1 MMEQLTFSSFDKTLD
16 ATFANMPFEQ
26 SLFFGAWNA
35 EYLYNKY
42 AKHLLEL
49 EDEEAYEIL
58 TEALAYLW
66 DAVDQTADVEE
77 EEVDELID
85 RLHEIDIEQLEQD
98 EANGAGVVKLMECL
112 ESSLVYIEE
121 RNYEFIKACAYIPID
136 VADVIM
142 TNELGLDTNDPNKHI
157 QHPLMQAEFEAELK
171 MMDYLKEH
179 EVSSKDKHLFRAQ

>member
-16 ATFANMPFEQ
+16 ATFANLPFEQ

-42 AKHLLEL
+42 ANHLLEL
-49 EDEEAYEIL
+49 DNEEGYEVL
-58 TEALAYLW
+58 TTVLSYLW
-66 DAVDQTADVEE
+66 DVVDKTADVA
-77 EEVDELID
+77 EEVVDEQIA
-85 RLHEIDIEQLEQD
+85 RLHEIDIDELDQD
-98 EANGAGVVKLMECL
+98 EAKGAGVVKLMECL

-121 RNYEFIKACAYIPID
+121 KNYEFIKACAYIPID

-157 QHPLMQAEFEAELK
+157 QHPLMKAEFDAELK
-171 MMDYLKEH
+171 MMDYLKSH
-179 EVSSKDKHLFRAQ
+179 DVVSSKDRHLFR

>member
-16 ATFANMPFEQ
+16 ETFANMPFEQ

-66 DAVDQTADVEE
+66 DAVDKTANIDE
-77 EEVDELID
+77 EEVDEQID

-98 EANGAGVVKLMECL
+98 EANGAGVVKLMECM

-121 RNYEFIKACAYIPID
+121 QNYEFIKACAYIPID

-171 MMDYLKEH
+171 MMDYLKGH